1 MKIQI
6 IHAGDFKEKYL
17 RDAFSE
23 YTKRITPMAQ
33 IEDILIKERPCTD
46 EALIGRALSDEGSDI
61 LSKLDPRAFVIAL
74 CVEGKMLSSEEL
86 SSLLDKSALDGF
98 ATVSFIIGSSHGL
111 SEEVK
116 RRAHLKLSFSRM
128 TFPHQLMR
136 VILSEQIYRALSI
149 SKGTKYHK

>member
-17 RDAFSE
+17 RDAFLE

-74 CVEGKMLSSEEL
+74 CVEG
-86 SSLLDKSALDGF
+86 G
-98 ATVSFIIGSSHGL
+98 
-111 SEEVK
+111 
-116 RRAHLKLSFSRM
+116 
-128 TFPHQLMR
+128 PHP
-136 VILSEQIYRALSI
+136 IC
-149 SKGTKYHK
+149 

>member
-6 IHAGDFKEKYL
+6 IHAGDFKENFL
-17 RDAFSE
+17 REAFSE
-23 YTKRITPMAQ
+23 YVKRISPMAQ
-33 IEDILIKERPCTD
+33 IEDIPIKERPGTND
-46 EALIGRALSDEGSDI
+46 ALIEKALREEGEDI
-61 LSKLDPRAFVIAL
+61 LEKLDPRAYVIAL

-86 SSLLDKSALDGF
+86 SALFDKCAVDSFSTIA
-98 ATVSFIIGSSHGL
+98 FIIGSSHGL
-111 SEEVK
+111 SDKVK
-116 RRAHLKLSFSRM
+116 GRAHLKLSFSRM